1 MVQIMTDSTCDLTRA
16 RQTALAIEVAPLSV
30 HFGGETFLD
39 GEEITNQEFYRRL
52 RAADTLPTTSQVN
65 PDVFAQRF
73 RRHVEAGDQ
82 VVGIF
87 LASQLSGT
95 YQSACIARDMVD
107 GAQIF
112 VVDSD
117 TVTFGLALLVEHAVT
132 LRDQGMSAAE
142 IAAEIQRL
150 SQRVRLLAVVGT
162 LKYLKM
168 GGRISGA
175 SAVVGGMLGITPI
188 LDVRHGVVESPAK
201 TRGRKA
207 AFQWMD
213 RQIEQHAPD
222 LSLPVIFGHAD
233 APAVLA
239 ECREHFVALLG
250 LTQWLECD
258 IGSVVGTHAGPG
270 AAGIAFFMK
279 DDSDL

>member
-1 MVQIMTDSTCDLTRA
+1 MVRIITDSTCDLTQS
-16 RQTALAIEVAPLSV
+16 RQAALKIEVAPLSV
-30 HFGGETFLD
+30 RFGEESFLD
-39 GEEITNQEFYRRL
+39 GEEITNQEFYNRL
-52 RAADTLPTTSQVN
+52 RAADSLPTTSQVN
-65 PDVFAQRF
+65 PDVFAQLF

-87 LASQLSGT
+87 IASQLSGT

-107 GAQIF
+107 EKHIF

-117 TVTFGLALLVEHAVT
+117 TVTFGLGLLVEHAVT
-132 LRDQGMSAAE
+132 LRDQGMSAGE

-188 LDVRHGVVESPAK
+188 LDVKHGVVESPAK

-207 AFQWMD
+207 AFQWME
-213 RQIEQHAPD
+213 RQMEQSPPD
-222 LSLPVIFGHAD
+222 LSLPVIFGHSD

-239 ECREHFVALLG
+239 ECRDYFVALLD
-250 LTQWLECD
+250 LTQWLESD

-270 AAGIAFFMK
+270 AAGIAFFTK
-279 DDSDL
+279 E